1 MVPRQTLMIPL
12 DPTGTKPIYLQIVDY
27 VTALA
32 RHGQLKA
39 GDRLP
44 PSRSLALQLQVHR
57 STVVNAYEELKAR
70 GILATRQGS
79 GSYIADGVLDLSPA
93 PRAAAITTSAHPEE
107 LVTEIW
113 RLSRVEGMVSLA
125 LGLPA
130 DDLTPIEE
138 FDLVRQRVLRRDGA
152 QAVSYEDPQGY
163 YPLRRAIAGDLARHG
178 ILAEADDIIITW
190 GAQEGISLVARA
202 LAAPGDCALTEVP
215 TFFGSLFNL
224 LHLGIRLFGFELTA
238 AGPDWRSLARQFDT
252 APARPRFVYVGP
264 DHQNP
269 TGIQWSMADRLH
281 FLQFLAERNVP
292 IIEDGTYRD
301 LTVEGAS
308 YLPLRALDPEVIYV
322 GSFSKSL
329 MPGLRIGFVVA
340 NGRLRAHLIT
350 LKTITSGSGES
361 LGQRALAGFLTSG
374 RYAAHLE
381 RVVSSYRARRDA
393 MLHAL
398 HTYFPPEVSYTQPMG
413 GFYVWVSLPAS
424 MAVELFFHQGLE
436 HGLLVAPAAVF
447 YPDKPLRNAFRLAF
461 SRYPED
467 VLVRAI
473 RTLAGALRVR
483 PAHVH

>member
-39 GDRLP
+39 GSRLP

-113 RLSRVEGMVSLA
+113 RLSRAEGMVSLA

-138 FDLVRQRVLRRDGA
+138 FDLVRQRVL
-152 QAVSYEDPQGY
+152 
-163 YPLRRAIAGDLARHG
+163 
-178 ILAEADDIIITW
+178 
-190 GAQEGISLVARA
+190 
-202 LAAPGDCALTEVP
+202 
-215 TFFGSLFNL
+215 
-224 LHLGIRLFGFELTA
+224 
-238 AGPDWRSLARQFDT
+238 
-252 APARPRFVYVGP
+252 
-264 DHQNP
+264 
-269 TGIQWSMADRLH
+269 
-281 FLQFLAERNVP
+281 
-292 IIEDGTYRD
+292 
-301 LTVEGAS
+301 
-308 YLPLRALDPEVIYV
+308 
-322 GSFSKSL
+322 
-329 MPGLRIGFVVA
+329 
-340 NGRLRAHLIT
+340 
-350 LKTITSGSGES
+350 
-361 LGQRALAGFLTSG
+361 
-374 RYAAHLE
+374 
-381 RVVSSYRARRDA
+381 RRDA

-473 RTLAGALRVR
+473 CTLAGALRVR
-483 PAHVH
+483 PAHAH